1 MSEIKQIKMSVPNVV
16 AKRGRRT
23 RKNNDDDTSVP
34 AVRQTRQRIPAATAT
49 AVAAAPVVQTPIQ
62 KEASEVKPS
71 SGGAGLTNIGPKGG
85 DPLPMLS
92 TTTAVGGS
100 KKKAKPALAVP
111 LPYNESKT
119 APSPAPKK
127 EEPVKTTPTV
137 KVNPTK
143 KPSVAL
149 TRKNAEAVEKAAKAS
164 KMVNIQP
171 TKRRNF
177 TLKRNFKAKKITIT
191 VENSS
196 KMRKTRDGIRRTVA
210 NMPLADITIKLQA
223 RGLMRAGAKVPE
235 HMQRAMMSDI
245 LMFPTPL

>member
-16 AKRGRRT
+16 AKQGRKT

-34 AVRQTRQRIPAATAT
+34 AVRQTRQRIPAAI
-49 AVAAAPVVQTPIQ
+49 APVVQTPAP
-62 KEASEVKPS
+62 KAAEPEAKPS
-71 SGGAGLTNIGPKGG
+71 SGGAELKDIAPKGG

-92 TTTAVGGS
+92 TTTVVGGG

-111 LPYNESKT
+111 LPYNEAKT
-119 APSPAPKK
+119 APSPTTKK
-127 EEPVKTTPTV
+127 EEPIKNTPVV

-143 KPSVAL
+143 KPSIAL
-149 TRKNAEAVEKAAKAS
+149 TRKHAEAVEKAAKAS

-223 RGLMRAGAKVPE
+223 RGLMRAGANVPE
-235 HMQRAMMSDI
+235 HMQRSMMSDI

>member
-16 AKRGRRT
+16 AKRGRKT
-23 RKNNDDDTSVP
+23 RKNNDDDTSIP
-34 AVRQTRQRIPAATAT
+34 AVRQTRQRIPATATAT
-49 AVAAAPVVQTPIQ
+49 AAPVIQTPTP
-62 KEASEVKPS
+62 APEVKPS
-71 SGGAGLTNIGPKGG
+71 SGGADIAPKGG

-92 TTTAVGGS
+92 TTTAVGGG

-111 LPYNESKT
+111 LPYNESKVS
-119 APSPAPKK
+119 PSPSAKK
-127 EEPVKTTPTV
+127 EEPAKTTPTV

-149 TRKNAEAVEKAAKAS
+149 TRKHAEAVEKAAKAS

-210 NMPLADITIKLQA
+210 NMPLGDITIKLQA

>member
-1 MSEIKQIKMSVPNVV
+1 MSEIKQIKMSVPNIV
-16 AKRGRRT
+16 AKRGRKT

-34 AVRQTRQRIPAATAT
+34 AVRQTRQRIPASASASATAS
-49 AVAAAPVVQTPIQ
+49 APAPVVQKATP
-62 KEASEVKPS
+62 EAKPS
-71 SGGAGLTNIGPKGG
+71 SGGADIAPKGG

-92 TTTAVGGS
+92 TTTAVGGG
-100 KKKAKPALAVP
+100 KKKAKPAVAVP
-111 LPYNESKT
+111 LPYNESK
-119 APSPAPKK
+119 ASPSPAHKK
-127 EEPVKTTPTV
+127 EEPAKTTPTV

-149 TRKNAEAVEKAAKAS
+149 TRKHAEAVEKAAKAS

-223 RGLMRAGAKVPE
+223 RGLMRAGANVPE
-235 HMQRAMMSDI
+235 HMQRSMMSDV

>member
-1 MSEIKQIKMSVPNVV
+1 MSEIKQIKMSVPNVI
-16 AKRGRRT
+16 AKRGRKT
-23 RKNNDDDTSVP
+23 RKNNDDETSIP
-34 AVRQTRQRIPAATAT
+34 AVRQTRQRIPAA
-49 AVAAAPVVQTPIQ
+49 AAPAPVIQ
-62 KEASEVKPS
+62 APLPAPEAKPS
-71 SGGAGLTNIGPKGG
+71 SGGAELKDMVPKGG

-92 TTTAVGGS
+92 TTTAVGGG

-119 APSPAPKK
+119 TPSPAPKK
-127 EEPVKTTPTV
+127 EETVKTTPVV

-149 TRKNAEAVEKAAKAS
+149 TRKHAEAVEKAAKAS

-223 RGLMRAGAKVPE
+223 RGLMRAGANVPE
-235 HMQRAMMSDI
+235 HMQRSMMSDI